1 MNVKNENI
9 TAPIIG
15 MTCVSCVARVEKT
28 LKKIDGI
35 KNVFVNFASEK
46 ASFKIDKSKINYNK
60 IVKAIEDAGYIIEL
74 PDEKTKANETEME
87 KNKKDDKAKIF
98 ELKLKK
104 DVVLSIIITIPILIL
119 SMGGKFFS
127 NLFTSDD
134 INKILFLLTVPM
146 IFITGK
152 RFFIIFWNNLK
163 RSTVDMNT
171 LVALGTGSAFIFS
184 TIVTLFPKIIY
195 SNSSNMHVYFDTAAV
210 IITLILIG
218 RYLEV
223 RAKSKTGTA
232 IKKLIGLR
240 PNTAF
245 IKKEGKIIEINLNE
259 LKLNDIVV
267 VKPGSKIPADGKL
280 IRGNSAVDEAM
291 ITGESIPVE
300 KIVGSKVIGGTI
312 NKTGSFEYKVTAVG
326 NNSLLGQ
333 IIKMV
338 EDAQSSKA
346 PIQNLAD
353 KVAGIFVPVVIG
365 VAIITFITWMIITDG
380 AGFNNALVNFVSV
393 LIIACP
399 CALGLATPTAIMVG
413 TGKGAQLG
421 ILIKN
426 GESLEQAHKISTII
440 FDKTGTI
447 TEGKPVVNSVN
458 PVDITEN
465 ELIKL
470 TASVEKSSEHPL
482 GEAVINYARLKG
494 IDLEETESFMSI
506 TGKGITAVI
515 KGISIAAGNRKLMEE
530 HSIDIN
536 NFSDIENTV
545 IYVAVNGKYKGYIT
559 IEDPLKESSVIAI
572 KELKSMGIKTIMITG
587 DNKTVAKII
596 AEKVGVDNF
605 KAEVLPQDKAEIIK
619 EYQNKNEVVAM
630 VGDGIND
637 APALAQSDVGIAIG
651 SGTDVAIET
660 GSIVLIKGD
669 LQGVVTAIKLSK
681 RTIRTIKEN
690 LFWAFI
696 YNIIGIPLAAVGMLN
711 PMIGAFAMSL
721 SSVSVVSNSL
731 RLKSFKNK

>member
-1 MNVKNENI
+1 MNVEKENI
-9 TAPIIG
+9 TAPVIG
-15 MTCVSCVARVEKT
+15 MTCASCVARVEKT
-28 LKKIDGI
+28 LKKIEGI
-35 KNVFVNFASEK
+35 KKVSVNFATEK
-46 ASFKIDKSKINYNK
+46 ASFEIDKSKIDYNK
-60 IVKAIEDAGYIIEL
+60 VVEAIEDAGYKIEI
-74 PDEKTKANETEME
+74 PNEKTNANDTETE
-87 KNKKDDKAKIF
+87 KNKKNDEAKTF

-104 DVVLSIIITIPILIL
+104 DVILSIIITIPILIL
-119 SMGGKFFS
+119 SMGSKFFS
-127 NLFTSDD
+127 SVFTSDD
-134 INKILFLLTVPM
+134 LNKILFLLTLPM

-163 RSTVDMNT
+163 HSVVDMNT
-171 LVALGTGSAFIFS
+171 LVAIGTGSAFIFS

-245 IKKEGKIIEINLNE
+245 IKKEGQIIEINLNE
-259 LKLNDIVV
+259 LKLNDIVI
-267 VKPGSKIPADGKL
+267 VKPGSKIPADGEL
-280 IRGNSAVDEAM
+280 ISGNSAVDEAM

-312 NKTGSFEYKVTAVG
+312 NKTGLFEYKVTAIG

-338 EDAQSSKA
+338 EDAQGSKA

-353 KVAGIFVPVVIG
+353 KVAGVFVPAVIG
-365 VAIITFITWMIITDG
+365 VAIITFIAWMIITNG
-380 AGFNNALVNFVSV
+380 SGFNIALVNFVAV

-458 PVDITEN
+458 SINITEN

-494 IDLEETESFMSI
+494 IELEETESFMSI

-515 KGISIAAGNRKLMEE
+515 KGMNIVAGNRKLMEE
-530 HSIDIN
+530 YSIDIN
-536 NFSDIENTV
+536 NYNDIESTV

-559 IEDPLKESSVIAI
+559 IEDPLKESSIIAI

-587 DNKTVAKII
+587 DNKTVAKKI
-596 AEKVGVDNF
+596 AEKVGVDDFN
-605 KAEVLPQDKAEIIK
+605 AEVLPQDKAKKIK

-660 GSIVLIKGD
+660 SSIVLIKGD

-696 YNIIGIPLAAVGMLN
+696 YNIIGIPLAAIGMLS

-731 RLKSFKNK
+731 RLKRFKNK

>member
-35 KNVFVNFASEK
+35 KNVSVNFASEK

-245 IKKEGKIIEINLNE
+245 IKKEGQIIEINLNE

-312 NKTGSFEYKVTAVG
+312 NKTGSFEYKVTAIG

-338 EDAQSSKA
+338 EDAQGSKA

-506 TGKGITAVI
+506 TG
-515 KGISIAAGNRKLMEE
+515 
-530 HSIDIN
+530 
-536 NFSDIENTV
+536 
-545 IYVAVNGKYKGYIT
+545 
-559 IEDPLKESSVIAI
+559 
-572 KELKSMGIKTIMITG
+572 
-587 DNKTVAKII
+587 
-596 AEKVGVDNF
+596 
-605 KAEVLPQDKAEIIK
+605 
-619 EYQNKNEVVAM
+619 
-630 VGDGIND
+630 
-637 APALAQSDVGIAIG
+637 
-651 SGTDVAIET
+651 
-660 GSIVLIKGD
+660 
-669 LQGVVTAIKLSK
+669 QG
-681 RTIRTIKEN
+681 
-690 LFWAFI
+690 
-696 YNIIGIPLAAVGMLN
+696 
-711 PMIGAFAMSL
+711 
-721 SSVSVVSNSL
+721 
-731 RLKSFKNK
+731 